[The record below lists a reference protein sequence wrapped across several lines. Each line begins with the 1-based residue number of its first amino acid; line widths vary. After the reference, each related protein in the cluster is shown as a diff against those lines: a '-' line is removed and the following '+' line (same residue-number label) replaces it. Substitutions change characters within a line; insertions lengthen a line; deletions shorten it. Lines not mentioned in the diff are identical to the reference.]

1 MEQGQLSS
9 GAAEAR
15 EPLPEPSGQ
24 EISPQPSLAP
34 AKSRRRR
41 NGHRRDGLLAQA
53 QANAPVAEPAAQPA
67 APAPGL
73 SWPARLLTGASRG
86 RELLARYW
94 PVLALLAIVI
104 GALAVRL
111 YGLDWDD
118 NTHQH
123 PDERAIISTVVNFGW
138 PHSWAQFFSTASP
151 LSPHFSDG
159 SHFFAYGTF
168 PMYVLWLVAG
178 FLDWLQKLLG
188 AHWIPA
194 GHGSFSDYDH
204 ITLVGRAL
212 SAFFDTGTVWL
223 TYFLGRRLSGSK
235 VVGLLAAVFVAF
247 TPFEVQLSHYFAVD
261 TTLVFFTTLALL
273 SYVALAQDGGV
284 RWVILSGVATGL
296 AVASKFSAMPLFL
309 PLALAYLLY
318 WLRSDWRMALP
329 RIFMTLGASLLT
341 FLIAMPYA
349 IIDFKDFQAAIVEQ
363 GSLAQGTLDYPY
375 TRQYAG
381 TTPYV
386 YELKNILLYD
396 MGLPLALLCFAACV
410 LIAWRV
416 WRNWQTDYLIP
427 LSWVAVYF
435 LITGSFYTKFSRYML
450 PIFPVLCV
458 FGAALLLALWQ
469 KGSAAMKATTPP
481 ALANKFAAKGSE
493 AATRS
498 AYADS
503 PPPTRAAAPVNG
515 GGGTRPSGFGG
526 LRPLAP
532 NLFGGFARLR
542 GVSLWRWLAV
552 GLTVVAIG
560 CSFVFTLAMDN
571 IYSQPLTRVQASRW
585 MYQHLPSGNGQP
597 IKTITY
603 EVWDDSL
610 PLDVDGHIASYN
622 FVGLPL
628 YDDDTPQKAQTLAQ
642 DLAQADAVVIASNKL
657 YPDSIPRLPARYPL
671 SNRYYQLLFNG
682 GLGYHLAAVFQNSPN
697 LFGVHFDDSGADES
711 FSVYDHPTVHIFLP
725 DANRLSAQEIDARL
739 TRGLTLP
746 PTTNLTGTQK
756 PLMLTPAQIADNQSM
771 PPLGQQFPLNSI
783 ANQNPLIVWW
793 LALEALGLLV
803 FPIVALLFRNV
814 RDRGLAFSKT
824 IGLLLLGYLIWLP
837 ASLRVLPYTR
847 TTTLALFTLLGLV
860 GLGVGVATRRD
871 LLAFVRQRWMLLL
884 STEMVFTAAFLFFVL
899 IRAADPDLWH
909 IWRGG
914 EKPMELAFLNGILR
928 SRYFPPLDPWFSG
941 GYINYYYYG
950 QYLISVL
957 IRLTA
962 ITPTTAFNLAIPTLF
977 GLLLTGGFSIVSN
990 LARRWW
996 AGLLGGFFVAMLGN
1010 LDGLHQVLNNL
1021 HATTP
1026 VSFDFWAS
1034 SRVIPYTINEFPY
1047 WSFLYADLHA
1057 HVIDLPIE
1065 ILALGMAAAILGG
1078 RKDERASP
1086 MLSLGRV
1093 LLLGLAIGAMA
1104 CINTWDVPTYAVVIL
1119 IALVLREYR
1128 AFGSRAR
1135 SWRGWMLSYGAIKR
1149 IIAQMVGIA
1158 ASAYLFYLPFYIN
1171 FQTFVGG
1178 VGAVKQP
1185 DKLADY
1191 TTLFGI
1197 WLFIAASFFFVELYQ
1212 WAAGRL
1218 TARLAEE
1225 PSQEVGPGARG
1236 EAKSADARR
1245 SQAPAAAGAA
1255 YSALFWSLLL
1265 AYGIVIVFLYV
1276 FMNKLMEVLYAL
1288 LILGLALFIIHGRGQ
1303 RPAKQFTYL
1312 LLLSALGISI
1322 LVETIYIRDFLD
1334 NSDYERMNTVFKFFE
1349 QVWVFYSLGS
1359 ALAIFELVRA
1369 FWQARVRVQEEMR
1382 LGLSAALAGRAGG
1395 SAWGG
1400 ASASNG
1406 PALDQDESDQN
1417 AWDGWPARAL
1427 RSLFLVRG
1435 RALFPGVARWL
1446 WSGFLVFLVLACSI
1460 FLVDGTQARIADHT
1474 VWAEVQ
1480 QPVNSP
1486 DYLPTL
1492 DGMAYMYAWYPGDY
1506 EAIQWLNNTVSGS
1519 PVILEETC
1527 GPYQWYSR
1535 VSIYTGLPTVL
1546 GWDAHESQQRY
1557 PSDVAARV
1565 PDVQT
1570 IYATTDANQALELL
1584 HKYHVRYLYLGQLE
1598 RNACVPYGQPA
1609 VPLPAASIA
1618 KFNAMVGTSLKVV
1631 HQNPYVTIYE
1641 VIG

>member
-1 MEQGQLSS
+1 VAEQ
-9 GAAEAR
+9 E
-15 EPLPEPSGQ
+15 
-24 EISPQPSLAP
+24 PQPAT
-34 AKSRRRR
+34 
-41 NGHRRDGLLAQA
+41 
-53 QANAPVAEPAAQPA
+53 
-67 APAPGL
+67 PAPGG
-73 SWPARLLTGASRG
+73 SWQERLATGTSQG

-104 GALAVRL
+104 GALVVRL

-123 PDERAIISTVVNFGW
+123 PDERAIISTVIDFGW
-138 PHSWAQFFSTASP
+138 PHSWAQFFSIASP
-151 LSPHFSDG
+151 LSPHFGDG

-188 AHWIPA
+188 AHWIPI
-194 GHGSFSDYDH
+194 GQGSFSDYDH

-212 SAFFDTGTVWL
+212 SALFDTGTVWL

-235 VVGLLAAVFVAF
+235 VVGVLAAVFVAF

-341 FLIAMPYA
+341 FIVAMPYA

-396 MGLPLALLCFAACV
+396 MGLPLALLCFAACM

-450 PIFPVLCV
+450 PIFPLLCV
-458 FGAALLLALWQ
+458 FGAALLLVLWQ
-469 KGSAAMKATTPP
+469 RGSAAMKVTPPPAPAVKTASKGLRPSSPPARTPP
-481 ALANKFAAKGSE
+481 ALAG
-493 AATRS
+493 
-498 AYADS
+498 
-503 PPPTRAAAPVNG
+503 AAARANG
-515 GGGTRPSGFGG
+515 DGGTRAGGFGG

-532 NLFGGFARLR
+532 TVPPLGDLFGGFARLR
-542 GVSLWRWLAV
+542 GVSRWRWLAV
-552 GLTVVAIG
+552 GLTVIVIG

-597 IKTITY
+597 VKTITY

-610 PLDVDGHIASYN
+610 PLDVDGHVATYN
-622 FVGLPL
+622 FIGLPL

-657 YPDSIPRLPARYPL
+657 YPDSIPRLPTRYPM

-725 DANRLSAQEIDARL
+725 DANRLSALEIDARL
-739 TRGLTLP
+739 TQGLALP

-756 PLMLTPAQIADNQSM
+756 PLMMTPAQIADNQSM

-803 FPIVALLFRNV
+803 FPIVALLFRNF

-847 TTTLALFTLLGLV
+847 TTTLAIFTLIGLV

-884 STEMVFTAAFLFFVL
+884 STELIFTAAFLFFVL

-977 GLLLTGGFSIVSN
+977 GLVLAGGFSIVSN
-990 LARRWW
+990 LTRRWW
-996 AGLLGGFFVAMLGN
+996 AGLLGGFFVALLGN
-1010 LDGLHQVLNNL
+1010 LDGLHQVLNSL

-1065 ILALGMAAAILGG
+1065 ILALGMAAAILSG

-1086 MLSLGRV
+1086 TLSLGRV
-1093 LLLGLAIGAMA
+1093 VLLGLAIGAMA
-1104 CINTWDVPTYAVVIL
+1104 CINTWDVPTYTVVIL

-1128 AFGSRAR
+1128 AH
-1135 SWRGWMLSYGAIKR
+1135 RGWMLSYGAIKR
-1149 IIAQMVGIA
+1149 VVAQMAGIA

-1178 VGAVKQP
+1178 VGTIKQP
-1185 DKLADY
+1185 DKLSDY
-1191 TTLFGI
+1191 TTLFSI
-1197 WLFIAASFFFVELYQ
+1197 WLFIATSFFFVELYQ

-1225 PSQEVGPGARG
+1225 PSQEVG
-1236 EAKSADARR
+1236 S
-1245 SQAPAAAGAA
+1245 A

-1265 AYGIVIVFLYV
+1265 AYGIAIVFLYV

-1359 ALAIFELVRA
+1359 ALAIFEMVRA

-1382 LGLSAALAGRAGG
+1382 LGLSLALAGRAVGPAQTTPG
-1395 SAWGG
+1395 SASIPD
-1400 ASASNG
+1400 ADDPDFRDS
-1406 PALDQDESDQN
+1406 
-1417 AWDGWPARAL
+1417 WPARAL

-1474 VWAEVQ
+1474 IWAEVQ

-1486 DYLPTL
+1486 NYLPTL
-1492 DGMAYMYAWYPGDY
+1492 DGIAYMYAWYPGDY
-1506 EAIQWLNNTVSGS
+1506 EAIQWLNNTISGS

-1584 HKYHVRYLYLGQLE
+1584 HKYHVRYVYLGQLE
-1598 RNACVPYGQPA
+1598 RNACVPYGQPT
-1609 VPLPAASIA
+1609 VPLPAASIN
-1618 KFNAMVGTSLKVV
+1618 KFTTMVGTSLKVV
-1631 HQNPYVTIYE
+1631 YQNQYVTIYE
-1641 VIG
+1641 VVG

>member
-1 MEQGQLSS
+1 MEQGPLSS
-9 GAAEAR
+9 GATEAP

-24 EISPQPSLAP
+24 VIPPQSQLSPSP
-34 AKSRRRR
+34 AKSQRLQ
-41 NGHRRDGLLAQA
+41 NKHGADLALSEVQA
-53 QANAPVAEPAAQPA
+53 DVPVAEQGTSPASPMPGVSWQERL
-67 APAPGL
+67 APV
-73 SWPARLLTGASRG
+73 SSRG
-86 RELLARYW
+86 RELLAQYW
-94 PVLALLAIVI
+94 PLLALLAIVI
-104 GALAVRL
+104 GALEVRL
-111 YGLDWDD
+111 YGLDWDA

-123 PDERAIISTVVNFGW
+123 PDERAIISTVVDFGW
-138 PHSWAQFFSTASP
+138 PHSWAQFFSIASP
-151 LSPHFSDG
+151 LSPHFGDG

-168 PMYVLWLVAG
+168 PMYVLWLAAG

-194 GHGSFSDYDH
+194 GQGTFSDYDH
-204 ITLVGRAL
+204 VTLVGRAL
-212 SAFFDTGTVWL
+212 SAIFDTGTVWL

-235 VVGLLAAVFVAF
+235 VVGVLAAAFVAF

-273 SYVALAQDGGV
+273 CYVALAQDGGV
-284 RWVILSGVATGL
+284 RWVVLSGVATGL
-296 AVASKFSAMPLFL
+296 AVASKFSAMPLL
-309 PLALAYLLY
+309 LALALAYLLY

-329 RIFMTLGASLLT
+329 RIFITLGAGLLT
-341 FLIAMPYA
+341 FIIAMPYA
-349 IIDFKDFQAAIVEQ
+349 IIDFRDFQAAITEQ
-363 GSLAQGTLDYPY
+363 GSLAQGILDYPY

-396 MGLPLALLCFAACV
+396 MGLPLALLCFAACL

-416 WRNWQTDYLIP
+416 WRNWRTEYIIP
-427 LSWVAVYF
+427 LSWIAIYF

-450 PIFPVLCV
+450 PIFPLLCI

-469 KGSAAMKATTPP
+469 KGSAAMRATTPP
-481 ALANKFAAKGSE
+481 ALANKSPRGGTVAA
-493 AATRS
+493 
-498 AYADS
+498 
-503 PPPTRAAAPVNG
+503 NG
-515 GGGTRPSGFGG
+515 GGR
-526 LRPLAP
+526 RPLGAITA
-532 NLFGGFARLR
+532 GGGGA
-542 GVSLWRWLAV
+542 LWRWLAV
-552 GLTVVAIG
+552 GLTVIVLG
-560 CSFVFTLAMDN
+560 CSFAFTLAMDN

-585 MYQHLPSGNGQP
+585 IYQHLPSGNGQP
-597 IKTITY
+597 VKTITY

-610 PLDVDGHIASYN
+610 PLNVDGHSATYN

-628 YDDDTPQKAQTLAQ
+628 YDDDTPQKATFLAQTLAK
-642 DLAQADAVVIASNKL
+642 ADAVVIASNKL

-697 LFGVHFDDSGADES
+697 LFGIHFDDSGADES
-711 FSVYDHPTVHIFLP
+711 YSVYDHPTVHIFLP
-725 DANRLSAQEIDARL
+725 DANRLSAPEIDVRL
-739 TRGLTLP
+739 LQGLTLS
-746 PTTNLTGTQK
+746 PTSNLTGTQK
-756 PLMLTPAQIADNQSM
+756 SLMLTPAQIADNQSM
-771 PPLGQQFPLNSI
+771 PPLGQQFLLDSI
-783 ANQNPLIVWW
+783 ANQNPLLVWW

-803 FPIVALLFRNV
+803 FPIVALLFRNF

-837 ASLRVLPYTR
+837 ASLRILPYTQA
-847 TTTLALFTLLGLV
+847 TTLGIFVVVGLL

-871 LLAFVRQRWMLLL
+871 LLAFARQRWVLLL
-884 STEMVFTAAFLFFVL
+884 STEVVFTAALLFFVL
-899 IRAADPDLWH
+899 VRAADPDLWH

-962 ITPTTAFNLAIPTLF
+962 ITPTIAFNLAIPTLF
-977 GLLLTGGFSIVSN
+977 ALLLTGGFSLVSN

-996 AGLLGGFFVAMLGN
+996 VGLLGGFFVAMLGN
-1010 LDGLHQVLNNL
+1010 LDGLHQVLTNL
-1021 HATTP
+1021 HAPTP
-1026 VSFDFWAS
+1026 VPFDFWAS
-1034 SRVIPYTINEFPY
+1034 SRVIPFTINEFPY

-1065 ILALGMAAAILGG
+1065 LLALGMAASILSG
-1078 RKDERASP
+1078 RKDERQSP
-1086 MLSLGRV
+1086 ALSLGRV
-1093 LLLGLAIGAMA
+1093 LLLGLAVGAMA

-1128 AFGSRAR
+1128 AFGSLDRA
-1135 SWRGWMLSYGAIKR
+1135 WRGWMLPYAAIKR
-1149 IIAQMVGIA
+1149 VIAQIVGIA
-1158 ASAYLFYLPFYIN
+1158 ASAYLFYLPFYIH
-1171 FQTFVGG
+1171 FQSFVGG
-1178 VGAVKQP
+1178 IGTVKQP

-1197 WLFIAASFFFVELYQ
+1197 WLFIATSFFFVELYQ
-1212 WAAGRL
+1212 WASARL
-1218 TARLAEE
+1218 TARLEAQ
-1225 PSQEVGPGARG
+1225 PTQDSGAGARG
-1236 EAKSADARR
+1236 EAESAGTRFPQAAETRERAAGERDWPSPARP
-1245 SQAPAAAGAA
+1245 SGSGEAAAEGAA

-1265 AYGIVIVFLYV
+1265 AYGIAIIFLYV

-1288 LILGLALFIIHGRGQ
+1288 LILGLALFIVHGRGQ

-1359 ALAIFELVRA
+1359 ALAIFEMVRA
-1369 FWQARVRVQEEMR
+1369 FWQARVRVQEETR
-1382 LGLSAALAGRAGG
+1382 LGLSLALAGQAGG
-1395 SAWGG
+1395 AAW
-1400 ASASNG
+1400 AETEEVPE
-1406 PALDQDESDQN
+1406 PAFTPGTNDQQSWE
-1417 AWDGWPARAL
+1417 ALLARVF
-1427 RSLFLVRG
+1427 RSFFLVRG

-1446 WSGFLVFLVLACSI
+1446 WSSGLVFLVLACSI
-1460 FLVDGTQARIADHT
+1460 FLVEGTQARIADHT
-1474 VWAEVQ
+1474 IWAEVQ

-1486 DYLPTL
+1486 NYLPTL
-1492 DGMAYMYAWYPGDY
+1492 DGLAYMNAWYPGDY
-1506 EAIQWLNNTVSGS
+1506 EAIQWLNNSISGS
-1519 PVILEETC
+1519 PVMLEQTC

-1570 IYATTDANQALELL
+1570 IYATTDPSQALELL
-1584 HKYHVRYLYLGQLE
+1584 HKYDVRYVYLGQLE
-1598 RNACVPYGQPA
+1598 RNACVPYGQPN

-1618 KFNAMVGTSLKVV
+1618 KFTAMVGTSLKVV
-1631 HQNPYVTIYE
+1631 YQNPYVTIYE
-1641 VIG
+1641 VVG

>member
-1 MEQGQLSS
+1 VEQGPLSS
-9 GAAEAR
+9 GATEAP

-24 EISPQPSLAP
+24 EISPQLSLSP
-34 AKSRRRR
+34 AKPRRRQ
-41 NGHRRDGLLAQA
+41 NGHRRDGLLSQA
-53 QANAPVAEPAAQPA
+53 QASAPVAEQELQPST
-67 APAPGL
+67 PTPGV
-73 SWPARLLTGASRG
+73 SWRARLLTGISQGHA
-86 RELLARYW
+86 LLARYW
-94 PVLALLAIVI
+94 PVLALLAIVV

-138 PHSWAQFFSTASP
+138 PHSWAQFFSIASP

-212 SAFFDTGTVWL
+212 SALFDTGTVWL

-235 VVGLLAAVFVAF
+235 VVGVLAAVFVAF

-318 WLRSDWRMALP
+318 WLRSDWHLAVP

-341 FLIAMPYA
+341 FIVAMPYA
-349 IIDFKDFQAAIVEQ
+349 IIDFKEFQAAIVEQ

-416 WRNWQTDYLIP
+416 WRNWRTDYLIP

-450 PIFPVLCV
+450 PIFPLLCI
-458 FGAALLLALWQ
+458 FGSALLLVLWQ
-469 KGSAAMKATTPP
+469 KGGT
-481 ALANKFAAKGSE
+481 ALANKFAAKGSK
-493 AATRS
+493 AAT
-498 AYADS
+498 
-503 PPPTRAAAPVNG
+503 PGVNG
-515 GGGTRPSGFGG
+515 GGR
-526 LRPLAP
+526 RPLAP
-532 NLFGGFARLR
+532 TVRPLGDLFGGFARLR
-542 GVSLWRWLAV
+542 GISLWRWLAV
-552 GLTVVAIG
+552 GLTLMVIG

-571 IYSQPLTRVQASRW
+571 VYSQPLTRVQASRW
-585 MYQHLPSGNGQP
+585 IYQHLPSGNGQP

-610 PLDVDGHIASYN
+610 PLDVDGHAATYN
-622 FVGLPL
+622 FIGLPL

-657 YPDSIPRLPARYPL
+657 YPDSIPRLPTRYPL

-697 LFGVHFDDSGADES
+697 LFGIHFDDSGADES

-739 TRGLTLP
+739 VQGLTLP

-793 LALEALGLLV
+793 LTLEVLGLLV
-803 FPIVALLFRNV
+803 FPIVALLFRNF
-814 RDRGLAFSKT
+814 RDRGLAFAKT

-847 TTTLALFTLLGLV
+847 TTTLAIFTLIGLL

-884 STEMVFTAAFLFFVL
+884 STEIVFTAAFLFFVL

-977 GLLLTGGFSIVSN
+977 ALLLTGGFSIVSN

-1010 LDGLHQVLNNL
+1010 LDGLHQVLNSL

-1086 MLSLGRV
+1086 GLSLGRV

-1128 AFGSRAR
+1128 AR
-1135 SWRGWMLSYGAIKR
+1135 RGWMLSYGAIKR
-1149 IIAQMVGIA
+1149 IVAQMVGIA

-1178 VGAVKQP
+1178 VGTIKQP
-1185 DKLADY
+1185 DKLSDY

-1197 WLFIAASFFFVELYQ
+1197 WLFIAASFFFVEFYQ

-1225 PSQEVGPGARG
+1225 PSQEVG
-1236 EAKSADARR
+1236 S
-1245 SQAPAAAGAA
+1245 A

-1265 AYGIVIVFLYV
+1265 AYGIVIIFLYV

-1288 LILGLALFIIHGRGQ
+1288 LILGLVLFIIHGRGQ

-1359 ALAIFELVRA
+1359 ALAIFEMVRV

-1395 SAWGG
+1395 AAW
-1400 ASASNG
+1400 AEAQTAPG
-1406 PALDQDESDQN
+1406 PAYTPDTDDQDS
-1417 AWDGWPARAL
+1417 WDSWSARAL

-1486 DYLPTL
+1486 NYLPTL

-1506 EAIQWLNNTVSGS
+1506 EAIQWLNNTISGS
-1519 PVILEETC
+1519 PVILEQTC

-1557 PSDVAARV
+1557 PSDVAARE

-1584 HKYHVRYLYLGQLE
+1584 HKYHVRYVYLGQLE
-1598 RNACVPYGQPA
+1598 RNACVPYGQQA
-1609 VPLPAASIA
+1609 VPLPAASIN
-1618 KFNAMVGTSLKVV
+1618 KFTTMVGTSLKVV
-1631 HQNPYVTIYE
+1631 YQNQYVTIYE
-1641 VIG
+1641 VVG

>member
-1 MEQGQLSS
+1 M
-9 GAAEAR
+9 
-15 EPLPEPSGQ
+15 
-24 EISPQPSLAP
+24 
-34 AKSRRRR
+34 
-41 NGHRRDGLLAQA
+41 
-53 QANAPVAEPAAQPA
+53 
-67 APAPGL
+67 
-73 SWPARLLTGASRG
+73 
-86 RELLARYW
+86 LARHW
-94 PVLALLAIVI
+94 PLLVLLAIAI

-123 PDERAIISTVVNFGW
+123 PDERAIISTVINFGW
-138 PHSWAQFFSTASP
+138 PHSWAQFFSMASP

-159 SHFFAYGTF
+159 SHFFAYGTL

-188 AHWIPA
+188 AHWIPV
-194 GHGSFSDYDH
+194 GQGSFSDYDH

-212 SAFFDTGTVWL
+212 SAIFDTGTVWL

-235 VVGLLAAVFVAF
+235 VVGVLAAVFVAF

-261 TTLVFFTTLALL
+261 TALVFFTTLALL

-296 AVASKFSAMPLFL
+296 AVASKFSAMPLLL

-341 FLIAMPYA
+341 FIIAMPYA
-349 IIDFKDFQAAIVEQ
+349 IIDFRDFQAAIIEQ

-416 WRNWQTDYLIP
+416 WRNWRTDYLIP

-435 LITGSFYTKFSRYML
+435 LLTGSFYTKFSRYML
-450 PIFPVLCV
+450 PIFPLLCI

-469 KGSAAMKATTPP
+469 RGSAAMTAKRPTP
-481 ALANKFAAKGSE
+481 ANKFAAKGSK
-493 AATRS
+493 AATKS
-498 AYADS
+498 AYADF
-503 PPPTRAAAPVNG
+503 PPSTRATARPNG
-515 GGGTRPSGFGG
+515 AGGTH
-526 LRPLAP
+526 LR
-532 NLFGGFARLR
+532 GFA
-542 GVSLWRWLAV
+542 GGMGALWRWLAV
-552 GLTVVAIG
+552 GLTVIVIG

-571 IYSQPLTRVQASRW
+571 VYSQPLTRVQASRW
-585 MYQHLPSGNGQP
+585 IYQHLPSGNGQP

-610 PLDVDGHIASYN
+610 PLDVDGHSATYN

-628 YDDDTPQKAQTLAQ
+628 YDDDTPQKATSLAQTLAK
-642 DLAQADAVVIASNKL
+642 ADAVVIASNKL
-657 YPDSIPRLPARYPL
+657 YPDSIPRLPTRYPL

-711 FSVYDHPTVHIFLP
+711 YSVYDHPTVHIFLP
-725 DANRLSAQEIDARL
+725 DTNRLSAQQIESRL
-739 TRGLTLP
+739 TQGLTLP
-746 PTTNLTGTQK
+746 PTTDLTGTQK
-756 PLMLTPAQIADNQSM
+756 SLMLTPAQIADNQSM
-771 PPLGQQFPLNSI
+771 PPLGQQFPLDSI

-803 FPIVALLFRNV
+803 FPIVALLFRNF

-847 TTTLALFTLLGLV
+847 ATTLGIFVVLGLA
-860 GLGVGVATRRD
+860 GLGVGIATRRD
-871 LLAFVRQRWMLLL
+871 LLAFVRQRWFLLL
-884 STEMVFTAAFLFFVL
+884 GTELVFTAAFLFFVL

-941 GYINYYYYG
+941 GFINYYYYG

-977 GLLLTGGFSIVSN
+977 ALVLTGGFSLVSN

-1010 LDGLHQVLNNL
+1010 LDGLRQVLANL
-1021 HATTP
+1021 HAPTP
-1026 VSFDFWAS
+1026 APFDFWAS

-1065 ILALGMAAAILGG
+1065 ILALGMAAAILSG
-1078 RKDERASP
+1078 RRDEQASP
-1086 MLSLGRV
+1086 TLSLGRV

-1128 AFGSRAR
+1128 ACGSRAR
-1135 SWRGWMLSYGAIKR
+1135 GLRGWMLSYAAIKR
-1149 IIAQMVGIA
+1149 IVAQMAGIA
-1158 ASAYLFYLPFYIN
+1158 ASAYLFYLPFYIH
-1171 FQTFVGG
+1171 FQSFVGG
-1178 VGAVKQP
+1178 VGTVKQP

-1191 TTLFGI
+1191 TTLFGT
-1197 WLFIAASFFFVELYQ
+1197 WLFIATSFFFVELYQ
-1212 WAAGRL
+1212 WASGRL
-1218 TARLAEE
+1218 TARLEAL
-1225 PSQEVGPGARG
+1225 PSR
-1236 EAKSADARR
+1236 EAGS
-1245 SQAPAAAGAA
+1245 A

-1265 AYGIVIVFLYV
+1265 AYGIAIIFLYV
-1276 FMNKLMEVLYAL
+1276 FMNRLIEVLYAL
-1288 LILGLALFIIHGRGQ
+1288 LILGLALFIVHGRGQ

-1349 QVWVFYSLGS
+1349 QVWVFYALGS
-1359 ALAIFELVRA
+1359 ALAIFEMVRA
-1369 FWQARVRVQEEMR
+1369 FWRARVRVQAEMR
-1382 LGLSAALAGRAGG
+1382 LGLALALAGQ
-1395 SAWGG
+1395 
-1400 ASASNG
+1400 ASSETASQG
-1406 PALDQDESDQN
+1406 TAFDADERSQDSW
-1417 AWDGWPARAL
+1417 AGWPARVF

-1446 WSGFLVFLVLACSI
+1446 WSGGLIFLVLACSI
-1460 FLVDGTQARIADHT
+1460 FLVAGTQARISDHT
-1474 VWAEVQ
+1474 IWAEVQ

-1486 DYLPTL
+1486 NYLPTL

-1506 EAIQWLNNTVSGS
+1506 EAIQWMNNTISGS
-1519 PVILEETC
+1519 PVILEQTC
-1527 GPYQWYSR
+1527 GPYRWYGR

-1557 PSDVAARV
+1557 PSDVSARV

-1570 IYATTDANQALELL
+1570 IYATTDSNQALELL
-1584 HKYHVRYLYLGQLE
+1584 HKYNVRYVYLGQLE
-1598 RNACVPYGQPA
+1598 RNACVPYGQPD

-1631 HQNPYVTIYE
+1631 YQNQYVTIYE
-1641 VIG
+1641 VVG